1 MKKTTTA
8 EKERAALAAIVDSAI
23 NHPADTLP
31 PNLAALV
38 AAAPDAFT
46 DGALGNIALA
56 INRTIA
62 EKLPPDVVN
71 VGRRLQGEEIILLS
85 QLLADALPIQLA
97 ETEAAPL
104 LREVEARRTAAVL
117 DEAREE
123 LRRNPDKANAVA
135 RSVSAALAYQSPEAP
150 AETGRR
156 QWPRP
161 LNEDAYIGMAGDFVR
176 AVEAHTEADAA
187 AILFQFIACFGNAV
201 GTAPFYQQEWTRHH
215 AREFVLIVGKSAKA
229 RKGTSWNIVRAVF
242 KLADERWT
250 KRIVSGLGSGE
261 GVVHQVRDPR
271 EDTDEHG
278 NRVTTTGA
286 EDKRCMVVESEF
298 ASILSV
304 SSRDGNTLSEVI
316 RNAWDSGDIQTLTKN
331 NPTRA
336 TGAHISIIGHIT
348 ETELNAKL
356 GDNAIAN
363 GFGNRFL
370 IVCAKRSKLLPHGG
384 SLSDDDFEMLARK
397 VAGAIDTARKI
408 SRVMQSKEARNFWG
422 DVYPVLS
429 SESRTGNF
437 GSITSRAE
445 AHVLRLSV
453 FYALMDGQ
461 SEIQLCH
468 LKAAL
473 ECWRY
478 CQDSAL
484 YIWGDFTTGGL
495 AAKIRAALTEAG
507 QSGLTRSQLHDALG
521 GRMSPDEFSPELEK
535 LISAGEVTETR
546 KPTKGKPVTIYRL
559 RC

>member
-1 MKKTTTA
+1 MDSRQLKTADNRWQYAGENLRRLKTSGVYYAFVKRHGKQISRSLETTDKPLA
-8 EKERAALAAIVDSAI
+8 KRRLADFLRDVERLAPDEAA
-23 NHPADTLP
+23 
-31 PNLAALV
+31 NLTFEQV
-38 AAAPDAFT
+38 AARWLETTRHTMKPSTLD
-46 DGALGNIALA
+46 
-56 INRTIA
+56 
-62 EKLPPDVVN
+62 
-71 VGRRLQGEEIILLS
+71 RRQ
-85 QLLADALPIQLA
+85 
-97 ETEAAPL
+97 
-104 LREVEARRTAAVL
+104 RCV
-117 DEAREE
+117 
-123 LRRNPDKANAVA
+123 KAVA
-135 RSVSAALAYQSPEAP
+135 PFLSGQPIKNVTASHCEAWLTQRVKKDGEKISAQTFAHE
-150 AETGRR
+150 
-156 QWPRP
+156 
-161 LNEDAYIGMAGDFVR
+161 LNTM
-176 AVEAHTEADAA
+176 
-187 AILFQFIACFGNAV
+187 
-201 GTAPFYQQEWTRHH
+201 
-215 AREFVLIVGKSAKA
+215 
-229 RKGTSWNIVRAVF
+229 RAVF
-242 KLADERWT
+242 AFALEHGMILRSPAAGIK
-250 KRIVSGLGSGE
+250 KPRIVSKKSNVPTRE
-261 GVVHQVRDPR
+261 QFQRAVTAIRAEPR
-271 EDTDEHG
+271 ERGGADLVELLAYSGMRLREATALRWRDVNFSQG
-278 NRVTTTGA
+278 VFTVTGGERGTKNHEQRTVPLSA
-286 EDKRCMVVESEF
+286 EMLALLTRIKRERGKVAPDVESEF